1 MKDRTIS
8 QLAPIGASVVLL
20 LGGSFMGGCA
30 EMIECTGE
38 TYYVDGRC
46 EPLLDGSPDAGRDAS
61 PSVDAQGPDAGPCS
75 DCDGHCIDGR
85 CVECTPETE
94 ATDCTEE
101 GKSVCLDNT
110 CVGCTDDADCTD
122 PSKARCD
129 QTTHTCVACQE
140 DAECEAGLD
149 GLPLCNDGT
158 CVECTPQTEEE
169 HCGTQAC
176 DPIDFVCTGTNRG
189 TVRTCKP
196 CLADSECVE
205 GNRCIPLNYMGEPR
219 GYYCMRLPSDE
230 GCLSRPY
237 SVELPDRRS
246 RSGED
251 PAIYCGINEALTT
264 CEAVLVAR
272 EWNGEECSNDSCPE
286 GGRCEPV
293 GDLGTRRC
301 TYSCSNAAECPRD
314 DPALSDCKSDDDRYC
329 GRR

>member
-140 DAECEAGLD
+140 DAECEAGRARRPAPVQRRHLRRVHPAD
-149 GLPLCNDGT
+149 GGGALRHAGM
-158 CVECTPQTEEE
+158 
-169 HCGTQAC
+169 
-176 DPIDFVCTGTNRG
+176 R
-189 TVRTCKP
+189 
-196 CLADSECVE
+196 SE
-205 GNRCIPLNYMGEPR
+205 RLRLHRDEPR
-219 GYYCMRLPSDE
+219 HG
-230 GCLSRPY
+230 
-237 SVELPDRRS
+237 PD
-246 RSGED
+246 
-251 PAIYCGINEALTT
+251 L
-264 CEAVLVAR
+264 
-272 EWNGEECSNDSCPE
+272 
-286 GGRCEPV
+286 
-293 GDLGTRRC
+293 
-301 TYSCSNAAECPRD
+301 
-314 DPALSDCKSDDDRYC
+314 
-329 GRR
+329 